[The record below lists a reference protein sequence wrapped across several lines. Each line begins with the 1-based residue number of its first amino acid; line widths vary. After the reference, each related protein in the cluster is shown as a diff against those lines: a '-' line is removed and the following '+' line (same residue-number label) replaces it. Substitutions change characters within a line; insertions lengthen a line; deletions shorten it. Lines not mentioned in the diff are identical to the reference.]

1 MATLFLDRITERAHM
16 RRLLRARKSVLLAGA
31 AGAGKSALLAELR
44 RQPEAGDPKLV
55 FTSGEGDPADRLRQA
70 TLSLLQDHGSAK
82 LSAWLGLEQKAS
94 LREARAA
101 LERKSAAAV
110 RAKLTES
117 LGEGNYALVL
127 DPAGF
132 LSRSFYELLRDMNR
146 ATETPLIV
154 SARSAHMEDIGYATK
169 FAWPREQRLE
179 LGPLPAAEA
188 ERLLDAEMAAW
199 PQQPANHEAFRT
211 HVLTYAAGNPGT
223 LLGLLSLAR
232 RNEYWT
238 GDQIKTHL
246 VTVDFNLGGAASA
259 AAKS

>member
-1 MATLFLDRITERAHM
+1 MAPLFLDRVGEGARL
-16 RRLLRARKSVLLAGA
+16 RQLLRARKSVLLTGA

-44 RQPEAGDPKLV
+44 RQPQAADPKLV

-70 TLSLLQDHGSAK
+70 VLSLLTDRGSGK
-82 LSAWLGLEQKAS
+82 LSAWLGLAQGTS
-94 LREARAA
+94 PREARAA

-110 RAKLTES
+110 RAKLTEA
-117 LGEGNYALVL
+117 LGESNYALVL

-132 LSRSFYELLRDMNR
+132 LSRGFYELLRDLNR
-146 ATETPLIV
+146 TTETPLV
-154 SARSAHMEDIGYATK
+154 LSARSAHMEDIGYATT

-188 ERLLDAEMAAW
+188 ERLCDAEMAAW
-199 PQQPANHEAFRT
+199 ARQPANSETFRA

-232 RNEYWT
+232 RTEYWT

-246 VTVDFNLGGAASA
+246 LTVDFNLRGAAA
-259 AAKS
+259 VEP